1 MKPPLQQVI
10 PVQGRNADAV
20 RREFL
25 PAAMELEA
33 TPAGPVGRAVIWL
46 IVSLFV
52 VAVAWASIGKVDVIA
67 VAEGSIVPSGKS
79 RTVQPSMLGVVA
91 DIRVENGDHVRA
103 GQPLIVLDS
112 TLTSAD
118 VKRLLESIRKRE
130 HRVARLERFVQSVNS
145 ETEAL
150 SADRT
155 GAVRTASLDF
165 ELHDPLLATQIQ
177 AFRTMDLALEQQ
189 ERARQGELAYA
200 TALVRRLEQ
209 LLPLMQERAD
219 AINTLQ
225 RQGMAARMQWLELE
239 QGIVDTRG
247 QLEAERHRLEQL
259 RSEIRELTHRREQL
273 HVETRRDALAE
284 QEQLRSELE
293 ELSQELA
300 KARELDRQ
308 QVLAAPV
315 SGVVHELRVNTL
327 RAVVQPAEPVLEIVP
342 DGEELIVE
350 AWILNRDI
358 GFVREGQKASVKVHT
373 FQFTKYG
380 TVPGELVRVSRDAVI
395 DEIAGPRYLARIRM
409 ERDWMDIAGERV
421 SLAPGMAASAEVAI
435 GQRRLIEFFAAPV
448 LSALSEAGRER

>member
-1 MKPPLQQVI
+1 MRAPMEQVI
-10 PVQGRNADAV
+10 PLRKRNADAV

-33 TPAGPVGRAVIWL
+33 TPASPMGRAVIWL
-46 IVSLFV
+46 IVSLLVFAV
-52 VAVAWASIGKVDVIA
+52 VWASIGKVDVIA
-67 VAEGSIVPSGKS
+67 VAEGSIVPSGKL
-79 RTVQPSMLGVVA
+79 RTVQPAMLGVVA
-91 DIRVENGDHVRA
+91 DIRVENGDRVQA

-112 TLTSAD
+112 TLTTAD
-118 VKRLLESIRKRE
+118 VNRLLESMRKRAQRIE
-130 HRVARLERFVQSVNS
+130 RLERFVHSLTSSS
-145 ETEAL
+145 EVAAT
-150 SADRT
+150 SH
-155 GAVRTASLDF
+155 TAPLHPVSLESDSP
-165 ELHDPLLATQIQ
+165 DPLLAMQLQ

-189 ERARQGELAYA
+189 TRAREGELAYA

-209 LLPLMQERAD
+209 VLPLMQERAD

-239 QGIVDTRG
+239 QGIVDTQG
-247 QLEAERHRLEQL
+247 QLQAERHRLEQL
-259 RSEIRELTHRREQL
+259 RSEIRELTHRREQR
-273 HVETRRDALAE
+273 HAETKRDALAE
-284 QEQLRSELE
+284 LEQLRSELE
-293 ELSQELA
+293 ELRQELA
-300 KARELDRQ
+300 KARELNRQ
-308 QVLAAPV
+308 QVLTAPAT
-315 SGVVHELRVNTL
+315 GAVHELRVNTL
-327 RAVVQPAEPVLEIVP
+327 GAVVQPAEPLLEIVP

-409 ERDWMDIAGERV
+409 ERDWMDIAGERM

-435 GQRRLIEFFAAPV
+435 GQRRLIEFFAAPI
-448 LSALSEAGRER
+448 LSALDEAGRER

>member
-1 MKPPLQQVI
+1 MNPPMEQVT
-10 PVQGRNADAV
+10 PVRGRNADAV

-33 TPAGPVGRAVIWL
+33 TPASPIGRAVIWL

-52 VAVAWASIGKVDVIA
+52 FAVAWAAIGKVDVIA

-91 DIRVENGDHVRA
+91 EIRVENGDQVRA

-118 VKRLLESIRKRE
+118 VKRLRESIRKRE
-130 HRVARLERFVQSVNS
+130 HRVERLERFVQSVNT

-155 GAVRTASLDF
+155 RAVQTVSLDSGF
-165 ELHDPLLATQIQ
+165 QDPLLATQIQ
-177 AFRTMDLALEQQ
+177 AFRTKDLALQQ
-189 ERARQGELAYA
+189 QKRAREGELASA

-209 LLPLMQERAD
+209 VLPLMQERAD

-247 QLEAERHRLEQL
+247 QLQAERHRLEQL
-259 RSEIRELTHRREQL
+259 RSEIQELTHRREQL

-327 RAVVQPAEPVLEIVP
+327 GAVVQPAEPLLEIVP

-358 GFVREGQKASVKVHT
+358 GFLREGQKASVKVHT
-373 FQFTKYG
+373 FQFIKYG
-380 TVPGELVRVSRDAVI
+380 TLPGEVIRVSRDAVV
-395 DEIAGPRYLARIRM
+395 DQIAGPRYLARIRM
-409 ERDWMDIAGERV
+409 ERDWMDIAGDRV
-421 SLAPGMAASAEVAI
+421 NLAPGMAATAEVAI
-435 GQRRLIEFFAAPV
+435 GQRRLIEFFAAPL
-448 LSALSEAGRER
+448 LSALNEAGRER

>member
-1 MKPPLQQVI
+1 MKAPVEQVI
-10 PVQGRNADAV
+10 PLRKRNTEAV

-33 TPAGPVGRAVIWL
+33 TPASPLGRAVIWL
-46 IVSLFV
+46 IVTLFV
-52 VAVAWASIGKVDVIA
+52 VAVIWASIGKVDVIA

-91 DIRVENGDHVRA
+91 DIRVENGDHVQA

-118 VKRLLESIRKRE
+118 VNRLRESIRTRE
-130 HRVARLERFVQSVNS
+130 QRVARLERFVQSVNTD
-145 ETEAL
+145 TEAL
-150 SADRT
+150 SDNRT
-155 GAVRTASLDF
+155 GAVQTVSLDAA
-165 ELHDPLLATQIQ
+165 LQDPLLVTQVQ
-177 AFRTMDLALEQQ
+177 AFRTMDLALQQ
-189 ERARQGELAYA
+189 QRRAREGELASA

-209 LLPLMQERAD
+209 VLPLMQERAD

-247 QLEAERHRLEQL
+247 QLQAERHRLDQL
-259 RSEIRELTHRREQL
+259 RSEIQELTHRREQL
-273 HVETRRDALAE
+273 HVETRRDALTE
-284 QEQLRSELE
+284 LEQLRSELE

-300 KARELDRQ
+300 KAHELDRQ
-308 QVLAAPV
+308 QVLSAPV
-315 SGVVHELRVNTL
+315 TGVVHELRVNTL
-327 RAVVQPAEPVLEIVP
+327 GAVVQPAEPLLEIVP
-342 DGEELIVE
+342 DGEALIVE

-380 TVPGELVRVSRDAVI
+380 TVPGEVIRVSRDAVI

-409 ERDWMDIAGERV
+409 KRDWMDISGERL

-435 GQRRLIEFFAAPV
+435 GQRRLIEFFAAP
-448 LSALSEAGRER
+448 LLTALHESGRER

>member
-1 MKPPLQQVI
+1 
-10 PVQGRNADAV
+10 
-20 RREFL
+20 
-25 PAAMELEA
+25 
-33 TPAGPVGRAVIWL
+33 
-46 IVSLFV
+46 
-52 VAVAWASIGKVDVIA
+52 
-67 VAEGSIVPSGKS
+67 
-79 RTVQPSMLGVVA
+79 MLGVVA
-91 DIRVENGDHVRA
+91 DIRVENGDHVQA

-118 VKRLLESIRKRE
+118 VNRLLESIRKRE
-130 HRVARLERFVQSVNS
+130 QRVARLERFVQSVNS

-150 SADRT
+150 SAPAPERC
-155 GAVRTASLDF
+155 GQHLSLDF
-165 ELHDPLLATQIQ
+165 DLHDPLLATQLQ

-209 LLPLMQERAD
+209 VLPLMQERAD

-247 QLEAERHRLEQL
+247 QFQAERHRLEQL

-284 QEQLRSELE
+284 LEQLRSELE
-293 ELSQELA
+293 ELRQELA

-327 RAVVQPAEPVLEIVP
+327 RAVVQPAEPLLEIVP

-409 ERDWMDIAGERV
+409 ESDWMDIAGERV

-448 LSALSEAGRER
+448 LSALDEAGVSDDSQRGAKGWRRPQLEG

>member
-1 MKPPLQQVI
+1 MKPPMEQVI

-33 TPAGPVGRAVIWL
+33 TPANPIGRAVIWL

-52 VAVAWASIGKVDVIA
+52 FAVAWASIGKVDVIA
-67 VAEGSIVPSGKS
+67 VAEGSIVPSGKL
-79 RTVQPSMLGVVA
+79 RTVQPTMLGVVA
-91 DIRVENGDHVRA
+91 DIRVENGDHVEP

-112 TLTSAD
+112 TLTTAD
-118 VKRLLESIRKRE
+118 VNRLMESIRKRE
-130 HRVARLERFVQSVNS
+130 QRVDRLEHFLQSL
-145 ETEAL
+145 AAQAQL
-150 SADRT
+150 ASADRPA
-155 GAVRTASLDF
+155 GLQAISL
-165 ELHDPLLATQIQ
+165 EYEPRDPLLAMQLQ
-177 AFRTMDLALEQQ
+177 AFRMMDLALEQQ
-189 ERARQGELAYA
+189 RRAREGELASA

-209 LLPLMQERAD
+209 VLPLMQERAG
-219 AINTLQ
+219 AIHTLQ
-225 RQGMAARMQWLELE
+225 QQGMAARMQWLELE

-259 RSEIRELTHRREQL
+259 RSEISELTHRREQL

-327 RAVVQPAEPVLEIVP
+327 AAVVQPAEPVLEIVP
-342 DGEELIVE
+342 DGDELIVE

-421 SLAPGMAASAEVAI
+421 SLAPGMAASAEIAI
-435 GQRRLIEFFAAPV
+435 GHRRVVEFFAAP
-448 LSALSEAGRER
+448 LLAALHETGRER